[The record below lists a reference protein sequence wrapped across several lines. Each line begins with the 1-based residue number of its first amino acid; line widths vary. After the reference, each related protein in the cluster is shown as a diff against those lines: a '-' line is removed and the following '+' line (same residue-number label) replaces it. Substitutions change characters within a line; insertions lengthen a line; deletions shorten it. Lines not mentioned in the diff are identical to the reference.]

1 MAGLIFFWQGGACS
15 KYENVVPLPAFVSYG
30 DVQPVSE
37 IAFSNVLNMDIQH
50 FAEQQPLAA
59 VAYSNRTGGTTLYA
73 RRIREP
79 DCKHE

>member
-1 MAGLIFFWQGGACS
+1 MAGLIFFWQGECV

-30 DVQPVSE
+30 DVQPAGG

-50 FAEQQPLAA
+50 FTEQQPLAA

-79 DCKHE
+79 VCKHE